1 MSKANVNIDDVI
13 SFQNSIKSET
23 ETLNGIN
30 ANFSQQLAEIK
41 EQVKQEKKKIN
52 VALDNCK
59 KGINKLT
66 IKIEEL
72 NEKLELLR
80 AKLAAMPPTI
90 TTTVTDDE
98 GNSSMVEK
106 TNPEYLDIQNQIV
119 EIEQKI
125 ETSKKLLMLFKELQA
140 KATQQIMLL
149 EQVVAQLQ
157 ELREEIGR
165 QLSQLEG
172 YSEEAISK
180 LNNIEQTLQEYM
192 NTKIE
197 TPNLSSADNIFKG
210 GSGGSTT
217 TEENGLFGWLSG
229 IGKSKSFD
237 YCSTLVLKDEY
248 KNNNPMYTLI
258 DKLSVKDEYKKILC
272 ENFNN
277 LDNRAKKIYKNYAKD
292 LVCNSV
298 LVDGSAYYSKI
309 EGGFKINYLEDEKNE
324 LGKGNTFYHE
334 SAHMLDDLLG
344 KKIGN
349 SLGVAFEYCMP
360 ENIHEDY
367 ENAVKKVMLDRCC
380 SEQEAKKY
388 IKEDLRCNPIASHI
402 VSDLFGGVTLN
413 EVKGVYGHSKDY
425 WSKPGSNILLGNE
438 AFAEL
443 YACVACNNNESLEFT
458 KKYMPRTINKFMK
471 ILEDF
476 GNEN

>member
-1 MSKANVNIDDVI
+1 MSKANVNIDDVT

-30 ANFSQQLAEIK
+30 ANFSQQLGEIN
-41 EQVKQEKKKIN
+41 EQVKLEKKKIN

-72 NEKLELLR
+72 NEQLELLQ
-80 AKLAAMPPTI
+80 AKLAATPPTI

-98 GNSSMVEK
+98 GNSSTVEEP
-106 TNPEYLDIQNQIV
+106 NPEYLAIQNQIV

-125 ETSKKLLMLFKELQA
+125 ETLENLLMLFEELQT

-157 ELREEIGR
+157 ELREEIGC

-180 LNNIEQTLQEYM
+180 LKNIEQTLQEYM
-192 NTKIE
+192 DTKIE
-197 TPNLSSADNIFKG
+197 APNLSSAGHDGK
-210 GSGGSTT
+210 
-217 TEENGLFGWLSG
+217 GLFGWLSS
-229 IGKSKSFD
+229 IGKSKSSG
-237 YCSTLVLKDEY
+237 YCLTLVSKDEY
-248 KNNNPMYTLI
+248 KKNKPMYTLI
-258 DKLSVKDEYKKILC
+258 DKLPVKDEYKKILC

-277 LDNRAKKIYKNYAKD
+277 LDDRAKKIYKQYAKD

-298 LVDGSAYYSKI
+298 LVDGGAYYSKF
-309 EGGFKINYLEDEKNE
+309 EGGFKINCLEDEKNE

-349 SLGVAFEYCMP
+349 SLGVAFEYCIP
-360 ENIHEDY
+360 EDIHEDY
-367 ENAVKKVMLDRCC
+367 ENAVKNVMFDRGC

-388 IKEDLRCNPIASHI
+388 IKNDLRSNPIASHI

-413 EVKGVYGHSKDY
+413 EVKGAYGHSKDY
-425 WSKPGSNILLGNE
+425 WSNPGSNILLGNE

-443 YACVACNNNESLEFT
+443 YACVACNNNASLEFT
-458 KKYMPRTINKFMK
+458 KKYMPRTINKFLK
-471 ILEDF
+471 IMEDF
-476 GNEN
+476 GNGN

>member
-30 ANFSQQLAEIK
+30 ANFSQQLAEIN

-72 NEKLELLR
+72 NEKLELLQ
-80 AKLAAMPPTI
+80 AKLAATPPTI
-90 TTTVTDDE
+90 TTTVTDYE
-98 GNSSMVEK
+98 GNSSTVEK
-106 TNPEYLDIQNQIV
+106 NNPEYLDIQNQIV
-119 EIEQKI
+119 EIGQKI

-157 ELREEIGR
+157 KLREEIGD
-165 QLSQLEG
+165 QLSQLDG

-180 LNNIEQTLQEYM
+180 LKNIVQTLQEYM
-192 NTKIE
+192 DTKIE
-197 TPNLSSADNIFKG
+197 TSNLSSAG
-210 GSGGSTT
+210 HEG
-217 TEENGLFGWLSG
+217 EGLFGWLSG

-277 LDNRAKKIYKNYAKD
+277 LYNRAKKNYKNYAKD

-298 LVDGSAYYSKI
+298 LVDGGAYYSKI

-443 YACVACNNNESLEFT
+443 YACVACNNNKSLEFT

>member
-41 EQVKQEKKKIN
+41 EQVKQEKKKID

-106 TNPEYLDIQNQIV
+106 PNPEYLDIQNQIV

-192 NTKIE
+192 DTKIE

-210 GSGGSTT
+210 ESGGSTT

-344 KKIGN
+344 KKSG
-349 SLGVAFEYCMP
+349 
-360 ENIHEDY
+360 
-367 ENAVKKVMLDRCC
+367 
-380 SEQEAKKY
+380 
-388 IKEDLRCNPIASHI
+388 IA
-402 VSDLFGGVTLN
+402 L
-413 EVKGVYGHSKDY
+413 
-425 WSKPGSNILLGNE
+425 
-438 AFAEL
+438 
-443 YACVACNNNESLEFT
+443 ESLLSIVCQ
-458 KKYMPRTINKFMK
+458 RIFMK
-471 ILEDF
+471 IMKML
-476 GNEN
+476 